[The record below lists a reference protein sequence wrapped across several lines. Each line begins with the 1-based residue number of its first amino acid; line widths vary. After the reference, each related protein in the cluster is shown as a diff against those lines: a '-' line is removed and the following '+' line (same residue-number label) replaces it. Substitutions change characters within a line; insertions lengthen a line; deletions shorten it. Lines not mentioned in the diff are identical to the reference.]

1 MTGRRKFMAMLGTAA
16 AWPVAVRAQQPRTP
30 VIGFL
35 YTGSRDSGE
44 ARDGAAAFRRGLSE
58 VGFLEGRDLA
68 IEFRYGEN
76 QDDRL
81 QELAGDLVNRRVAV
95 IAALG
100 GVRAAR
106 AAKAATTT
114 IPIVFGV
121 ADDPV
126 QAGLVASLSRP
137 GGNLTGASYMIAE
150 LAPKRLRLLHELLP
164 QAMRFAVLFN
174 PAGVK
179 ELEPLKALE
188 AAASDSGQGLEI
200 LNATTNDEID
210 TAFASLAQKRV
221 EGILIYNSPL
231 FNNRRIQLATSAAH
245 YTMPTVSYDRVFT
258 EAGGLMSYGS
268 DILGQYRQVGIYVG
282 RILKGEKLADLPV
295 LQPTKFELIV
305 NLHTAKLIGL
315 RIPPTLLAIADE
327 VIE

>member
-1 MTGRRKFMAMLGTAA
+1 MIGRREFAVLLGGAAA
-16 AWPVAVRAQQPRTP
+16 AWPIGARGQQAAFP
-30 VIGFL
+30 VIGL
-35 YTGSRDSGE
+35 LSGGSPEST
-44 ARDGAAAFRRGLSE
+44 AHLVAAFRKGLSE
-58 VGFLEGRDLA
+58 SGYVEGHNVA
-68 IEFRYGEN
+68 IEFRWARGQYD
-76 QDDRL
+76 QL
-81 QELAGDLVNRRVAV
+81 SELAADLVRRRVVAIV
-95 IAALG
+95 TPDSMPAAL
-100 GVRAAR
+100 

-114 IPIVFGV
+114 IPIVFGTGG
-121 ADDPV
+121 DPI

-174 PAGVK
+174 PAGVT
-179 ELEPLKALE
+179 ELKPLKALE
-188 AAASDSGQGLEI
+188 AAASDSGQELEI
-200 LNATTNDEID
+200 LNATTKDEID
-210 TAFASLAQKRV
+210 TAFASLARRRV
-221 EGILIYNSPL
+221 EGILVYNASL
-231 FNNRRIQLATSAAH
+231 FNNRRVQLATLAAH
-245 YTMPTVSYDRVFT
+245 YAMPTVSYDRVFT

-315 RIPPTLLAIADE
+315 
-327 VIE
+327 

>member
-1 MTGRRKFMAMLGTAA
+1 MMRRREFITLLGGAA
-16 AWPVAVRAQQPRTP
+16 AGPLSALAQQPRTP

-35 YTGSRDSGE
+35 YTGSIE
-44 ARDGAAAFRRGLSE
+44 AGAPGTAAFRRGLSDA
-58 VGFLEGRDLA
+58 GFLEGRDLA
-68 IEFRYGEN
+68 IEYRYGEN

-81 QELAGDLVNRRVAV
+81 HELAGDLVHRRVAV

-164 QAMRFAVLFN
+164 QAMRFGVLFN
-174 PAGVK
+174 PAGIT
-179 ELEPLKALE
+179 ELEPLKALK
-188 AAASDSGQGLEI
+188 AAASDSGQELEI

-221 EGILIYNSPL
+221 EGILVYNASL
-231 FNNRRIQLATSAAH
+231 FNNRRVQLATLAAH

-315 RIPPTLLAIADE
+315 RIPPTLLALADE

>member
-1 MTGRRKFMAMLGTAA
+1 MTSRRDFITLLGGTAV
-16 AWPVAVRAQQPRTP
+16 AWPLAARAQQPRTP

-35 YTGSRDSGE
+35 YTGSLE
-44 ARDGAAAFRRGLSE
+44 AGAHGAAAFRRGLSE
-58 VGFLEGRDLA
+58 AGFLEGRDLA
-68 IEFRYGEN
+68 IEYRYGEN

-81 QELAGDLVNRRVAV
+81 HELAGDLVHRRVAV

-137 GGNLTGASYMIAE
+137 GGNLTGVSYMIAE

-164 QAMRFAVLFN
+164 QAMRFGVLFN
-174 PAGVK
+174 PAGIT

-188 AAASDSGQGLEI
+188 AAASDNGQELEI

-221 EGILIYNSPL
+221 EGILVYNASL
-231 FNNRRIQLATSAAH
+231 FNNRRVQLATLAAH

-315 RIPPTLLAIADE
+315 RIPPTLLALADE

>member
-1 MTGRRKFMAMLGTAA
+1 MRRREFITLLGGAAA
-16 AWPVAVRAQQPRTP
+16 AWPLAARAQQPRTP

-35 YTGSRDSGE
+35 YTGSRE
-44 ARDGAAAFRRGLSE
+44 ASAPGAAAFRKGLSE
-58 VGFLEGRDLA
+58 AGFLEGRDLA
-68 IEFRYGEN
+68 IEYGYGEN
-76 QDDRL
+76 RSDRL
-81 QELAGDLVNRRVAV
+81 QELAGDLVHRRVAL

-137 GGNLTGASYMIAE
+137 GGNLTGVSYMIAE

-174 PAGVK
+174 PAGVT
-179 ELEPLKALE
+179 ELEPLKALA
-188 AAASDSGQGLEI
+188 AAASDSGQELEI

-221 EGILIYNSPL
+221 EGILVYNASL
-231 FNNRRIQLATSAAH
+231 FNNRRVQLATLAAH

-258 EAGGLMSYGS
+258 EAGGLVSYGS
-268 DILGQYRQVGIYVG
+268 DILGQYRQVGSYVG

>member
-16 AWPVAVRAQQPRTP
+16 AWPVAVRAQQPRAP
-30 VIGFL
+30 VIRFL
-35 YTGSRDSGE
+35 YTGSLE
-44 ARDGAAAFRRGLSE
+44 AGAPGAAAFRRGLSE
-58 VGFLEGRDLA
+58 AGFLEGRDLA
-68 IEFRYGEN
+68 IEYRYGEN
-76 QDDRL
+76 QTDRL
-81 QELAGDLVNRRVAV
+81 QELAGDLVHRRVAV

-174 PAGVK
+174 PAGVT
-179 ELEPLKALE
+179 ELKPLKALE
-188 AAASDSGQGLEI
+188 AAASDSGQELEI

-221 EGILIYNSPL
+221 EGILVYNASL
-231 FNNRRIQLATSAAH
+231 FNNRRVQLATLAAH

-315 RIPPTLLAIADE
+315 RIPPTLLATADE

>member
-1 MTGRRKFMAMLGTAA
+1 
-16 AWPVAVRAQQPRTP
+16 
-30 VIGFL
+30 
-35 YTGSRDSGE
+35 
-44 ARDGAAAFRRGLSE
+44 
-58 VGFLEGRDLA
+58 
-68 IEFRYGEN
+68 
-76 QDDRL
+76 
-81 QELAGDLVNRRVAV
+81 
-95 IAALG
+95 
-100 GVRAAR
+100 
-106 AAKAATTT
+106 
-114 IPIVFGV
+114 
-121 ADDPV
+121 
-126 QAGLVASLSRP
+126 
-137 GGNLTGASYMIAE
+137 MIAE

-174 PAGVK
+174 PAGVT
-179 ELEPLKALE
+179 EFEPLKALE
-188 AAASDSGQGLEI
+188 AAASDSGQELEI

-221 EGILIYNSPL
+221 EGILVYNASL
-231 FNNRRIQLATSAAH
+231 FNNRRVQLATLAAH

-315 RIPPTLLAIADE
+315 RIPPTLLALADE

>member
-35 YTGSRDSGE
+35 YTGSLE
-44 ARDGAAAFRRGLSE
+44 AGAPGAAAFRRGLSE
-58 VGFLEGRDLA
+58 AGFLEGRDLA
-68 IEFRYGEN
+68 IEYRYGEN
-76 QDDRL
+76 QTDRL
-81 QELAGDLVNRRVAV
+81 QELAGDLVHRRVAV

-174 PAGVK
+174 PAGIT
-179 ELEPLKALE
+179 ELEPLKALKV
-188 AAASDSGQGLEI
+188 AASDSGQELEI

-221 EGILIYNSPL
+221 EGILVYNASL
-231 FNNRRIQLATSAAH
+231 FNNRRVQLATLAAH

-258 EAGGLMSYGS
+258 KAGGLMSYGS

-315 RIPPTLLAIADE
+315 RIPPTLLALADE

>member
-1 MTGRRKFMAMLGTAA
+1 MRRRGFITLLGGAAA
-16 AWPVAVRAQQPRTP
+16 AWPLATRAQQPRTP

-35 YTGSRDSGE
+35 YTGSLE
-44 ARDGAAAFRRGLSE
+44 ASAPGAAAFRRGLSE
-58 VGFLEGRDLA
+58 AGFLEGRDLA
-68 IEFRYGEN
+68 IEYRYGEN
-76 QDDRL
+76 RSDRL
-81 QELAGDLVNRRVAV
+81 QELAGDLVHRRVAL

-137 GGNLTGASYMIAE
+137 GGNLTGVSYMIAE

-164 QAMRFAVLFN
+164 QAVRFAVLFN
-174 PAGVK
+174 PAGVT
-179 ELEPLKALE
+179 ELEPLKALA
-188 AAASDSGQGLEI
+188 AAASDSGQELEI

-221 EGILIYNSPL
+221 EGILVYNASL
-231 FNNRRIQLATSAAH
+231 FNNRRVQLATLAAH
-245 YTMPTVSYDRVFT
+245 YTMPTVSYERVFT
-258 EAGGLMSYGS
+258 EAGGLVSYGS

>member
-35 YTGSRDSGE
+35 YTGSLE
-44 ARDGAAAFRRGLSE
+44 AGAPGAAAFRRGLSE
-58 VGFLEGRDLA
+58 AGFLEGRDLA
-68 IEFRYGEN
+68 IEYRYGEN
-76 QDDRL
+76 QTDRL
-81 QELAGDLVNRRVAV
+81 QELAGDLVHRRVAV

-106 AAKAATTT
+106 AAKAATAT

-174 PAGVK
+174 PAGIT
-179 ELEPLKALE
+179 ELEPLKALKV
-188 AAASDSGQGLEI
+188 AASDSGQELEI

-210 TAFASLAQKRV
+210 TAFASLAQKGV
-221 EGILIYNSPL
+221 EGILVYNASL
-231 FNNRRIQLATSAAH
+231 FNNRRVQLATLAAH

-315 RIPPTLLAIADE
+315 RIPPTLLALADE

>member
-35 YTGSRDSGE
+35 YTGSLE
-44 ARDGAAAFRRGLSE
+44 AGAPGAAAFRRGLSE
-58 VGFLEGRDLA
+58 AGFLEGRDLA
-68 IEFRYGEN
+68 IEYRYGEN
-76 QDDRL
+76 QTDRL
-81 QELAGDLVNRRVAV
+81 QELAGDLVHRRGAV

-106 AAKAATTT
+106 TAKAATTT

-137 GGNLTGASYMIAE
+137 GGNLTGVSYMIAE

-164 QAMRFAVLFN
+164 QAMRFGVLFN
-174 PAGVK
+174 PAGIT
-179 ELEPLKALE
+179 ELEPLKALKV
-188 AAASDSGQGLEI
+188 AASDSGQELEI

-210 TAFASLAQKRV
+210 TAFASLAQKGV
-221 EGILIYNSPL
+221 EGILVYNASL
-231 FNNRRIQLATSAAH
+231 FNNRRVQLATLAAH

-258 EAGGLMSYGS
+258 KAGGLMSYGS

>member
-1 MTGRRKFMAMLGTAA
+1 MRRRGFITLLGGAAA
-16 AWPVAVRAQQPRTP
+16 AWPLAARAQQPRTP

-35 YTGSRDSGE
+35 YTGSLE
-44 ARDGAAAFRRGLSE
+44 ASAPGAAAFRKGLSE
-58 VGFLEGRDLA
+58 AGFLEGRDLA
-68 IEFRYGEN
+68 IEYGYGEN
-76 QDDRL
+76 RSDRL
-81 QELAGDLVNRRVAV
+81 QELAGDLVHRRVAL

-137 GGNLTGASYMIAE
+137 GGNLTGVSYMIAE

-174 PAGVK
+174 PAGVT
-179 ELEPLKALE
+179 ELEPLKALA
-188 AAASDSGQGLEI
+188 AAASDSGQELEI

-221 EGILIYNSPL
+221 EGILVYNASL
-231 FNNRRIQLATSAAH
+231 FNNRRVQLATLAAH

-258 EAGGLMSYGS
+258 EAGGLVSYGS